1 MPKKPKGYDFEKAL
15 SDLEQLVERMEN
27 GDYSLE
33 ESLQAFEQGIKLTRE
48 CQRMLAQAEQK
59 VQILIQGEDKI
70 KLEPFE
76 STE

>member
-27 GDYSLE
+27 SDFSLE